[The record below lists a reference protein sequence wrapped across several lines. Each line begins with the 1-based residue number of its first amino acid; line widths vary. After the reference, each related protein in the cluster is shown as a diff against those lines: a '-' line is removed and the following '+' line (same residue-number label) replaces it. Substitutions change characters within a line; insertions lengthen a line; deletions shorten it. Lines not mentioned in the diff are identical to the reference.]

1 MFDDDHGVAAL
12 RETAQ
17 NLHQLVHVGEMEAR
31 GGLVQHVD
39 GFSGSAAAQLGGQLD
54 SLGLAAG
61 QGRGRLS
68 QADVGEANVVQC
80 LDLPVDGLHILEEMQ
95 RFLHRHVEHIVDAF
109 SFVFDLQRLT
119 VVAFAAADLA
129 GHIDVGEEV
138 HLDLDDAV
146 AAAGLAASAFFVEAE
161 ASLVVAFGLG
171 VGGGREQVADQIKRA
186 CVGGR
191 VGAGRASDGRL
202 VDGDDLVKLFHAFDG
217 AVFARNGS
225 GAVQLLRQ
233 RLVENLVDQGAL
245 SRAGDSGDAGHHA
258 QREFYVNIFQIV
270 LRGAA
275 HGQPAGGFPALG
287 GHGDHLSAA

>member
-1 MFDDDHGVAAL
+1 MERVIYGPGQAIEYIEFVRAGDLPDCLLYTSDPLTTNLVVADRGRTDKTICLAVTPSLKAHGIPGRPRLFAVVQKVREANARRLAAVPGGEFSGTSSDARELAAHPELAIDYIVAPPRMAYYMEYSMKVYDIYPVSYTHL
-12 RETAQ
+12 
-17 NLHQLVHVGEMEAR
+17 MEAR

-161 ASLVVAFGLG
+161 ASLVVA
-171 VGGGREQVADQIKRA
+171 
-186 CVGGR
+186 
-191 VGAGRASDGRL
+191 
-202 VDGDDLVKLFHAFDG
+202 
-217 AVFARNGS
+217 
-225 GAVQLLRQ
+225 
-233 RLVENLVDQGAL
+233 L
-245 SRAGDSGDAGHHA
+245 SLIH
-258 QREFYVNIFQIV
+258 I
-270 LRGAA
+270 
-275 HGQPAGGFPALG
+275 
-287 GHGDHLSAA
+287 